1 MLQKCLRGK
10 IKTPK
15 QQYTADPPKALGIP
29 LSCSIWEHK
38 GFTPDVCQIS
48 RAVPSPC
55 SPDGILISSFFG

>member
-10 IKTPK
+10 NKTPK

-38 GFTPDVCQIS
+38 GLELMAAKTYPS
-48 RAVPSPC
+48 RVV
-55 SPDGILISSFFG
+55 LIMVAGF